1 MQMNLKIA
9 SDLLSRIECLADDL
23 NSKNVS
29 SYGKEILTE
38 QLNKC
43 VKECRESFRNIT
55 RIALSLESK
64 RKSLEEEITQPQKRE
79 NEF

>member
-1 MQMNLKIA
+1 MQINLKIA

-38 QLNKC
+38 
-43 VKECRESFRNIT
+43 
-55 RIALSLESK
+55 
-64 RKSLEEEITQPQKRE
+64 
-79 NEF
+79 